1 MSSFGGLRQSR
12 ATHTCDCDLPRAGV
26 AGAAKP
32 REPEA
37 SAPCTRAVIR
47 DHEAAALTPLPQW
60 MCKCQEG
67 GWRELWDPNHSPT
80 WVLATVAL
88 DHSAVEFTE
97 DLQGQFT
104 QALTRVAGLP
114 TTDISRVTVDKIA
127 MRCCTT
133 ATFVLGGGSWDQEM
147 SVVIR
152 DSSGAYVF
160 SVYGPGFPSVPASEQ
175 TPRTIELVE
184 GETYTIVPADSYGDG
199 WNGGSLQVTYG
210 GSPQLTM
217 TSNQVPDYG
226 GESYA
231 AHFTIGISSSA
242 LVVRARVRV
251 PAYEAVAAD
260 IRAVAIRDALTLPRI
275 TAELGRRDQS
285 GPRVQVVTAMIPAPC
300 IVDACGVCGGDESS
314 CAGCDGVP
322 YSGLTKD
329 QCGVCDGNDASLDL
343 CGVCDGDDSSCAGCD
358 GVPNSGLTEDQC
370 GVCDGDDSSCAGC
383 DGVPNSGQTN
393 DACGVCG
400 GHDSSCADL
409 RLGIHGCPTGATMI
423 GWFSGDWVAPSVR
436 TYGFPHDTVPG
447 LLVFN
452 DGSDRVVGYQ
462 LNSDY
467 SHTFMATG
475 CCNRVAYSA
484 FWETQTP
491 SVIFADMLSYCQHAR
506 DGTGEAWRRE
516 FCGCGDVPPTTCVLQ
531 SAFTNGP
538 AYTRVDGR
546 YGPGQ
551 SAVLYRNSVG
561 TFTVNKTTI
570 SSLWDRMPNT
580 GVPEQ
585 NYGMCACACVCV
597 CVCVC
602 VLSLV
607 STHTHAHSHTH
618 RRAYAICL
626 DPP

>member
-1 MSSFGGLRQSR
+1 
-12 ATHTCDCDLPRAGV
+12 
-26 AGAAKP
+26 
-32 REPEA
+32 
-37 SAPCTRAVIR
+37 
-47 DHEAAALTPLPQW
+47 

-370 GVCDGDDSSCAGC
+370 GVC
-383 DGVPNSGQTN
+383 
-393 DACGVCG
+393 G
-400 GHDSSCADL
+400 GHDSSCADV

-585 NYGMCACACVCV
+585 NYGSVHVYVCV

-602 VLSLV
+602 AVTCV
-607 STHTHAHSHTH
+607 HAHSHTH